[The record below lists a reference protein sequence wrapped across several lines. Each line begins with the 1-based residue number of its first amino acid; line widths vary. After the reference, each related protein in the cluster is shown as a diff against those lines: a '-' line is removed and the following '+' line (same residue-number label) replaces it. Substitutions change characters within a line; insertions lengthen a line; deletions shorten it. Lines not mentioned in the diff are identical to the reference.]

1 MEHIFL
7 ESFRC
12 LYNLIKRSTDNI
24 SFTIKQ
30 AISDTVSQSE
40 WKSPVLYYFFVK
52 TIVFESIL
60 VSFGRGTSPRTI
72 SSIPWMASTSLSRER
87 QEVKWKVGAAATRYH
102 KGWVRQE
109 SRDQTLWTVL
119 WQRGQA
125 QQVCHAHV
133 RPHMSVTHLNKWGE
147 AGATDACP
155 TELNFFHHWTGVS
168 RSCTAA
174 HEHDPPE

>member
-1 MEHIFL
+1 MEQIFL

-60 VSFGRGTSPRTI
+60 VSFGWGNSPRTI
-72 SSIPWMASTSLSRER
+72 SSIPWMASASLSRER
-87 QEVKWKVGAAATRYH
+87 QDVKWKVGAAATRYH
-102 KGWVRQE
+102 KGWLRQE
-109 SRDQTLWTVL
+109 LQDQTLWTVL

-133 RPHMSVTHLNKWGE
+133 WPHMSVTHLNKWGE
-147 AGATDACP
+147 AGGNWCLP
-155 TELNFFHHWTGVS
+155 YRINFFLPLNGVS
-168 RSCTAA
+168 MMKLIRW
-174 HEHDPPE
+174 